1 MKALVIPSIFT
12 AIDKFSGPVKGMA
25 KDAGA
30 SFNRLQRDMRNVG
43 NTAFSVGKKSAIFGA
58 AIIAPMALA
67 ANEAIKFEESLA
79 DIGKTTGLSDAKLEK
94 FGDGILKLSETTR
107 TSIEDLAKIAEIGG
121 QLGIAEKDLLAFT
134 DASDKFN
141 IALGSDFGGVDEA
154 ISQVGKIKGL
164 FEGTRGLDVAD
175 SINQVGS
182 AINELGAI
190 GAGTSANITDFALR
204 MGALPDALKPSI
216 ENTLALGTFL
226 EEMGISSERGASGLS
241 KVLLVAGQNLG
252 SFANQMGSTKDEA
265 SKLLAEDPTQFVK
278 LFAKSFE
285 GLAPEKL
292 AMKLKDLKLNSQEAI
307 KVIGALGSGTKRLE
321 ELQTASNIAF
331 KEGTSLQKEAA
342 KKNETTAAK
351 IAIMK
356 NKMQSLAITLGQALL
371 PVISDLVQAVTP
383 VIERFSKWA
392 KENKGT
398 LSTIVKV
405 VAAVAGFAFAI
416 SGLSFAIGIAQK
428 AMVIFNFVMSANPIG
443 LVVVAALALGVAL
456 YAVSKAFSSVS
467 MAQKLNNEVTSRA
480 LDNTIDQRVE
490 VTMLFK
496 ALRKAEEGS
505 AAYNST
511 LEKLEAMQPG
521 IIEKYDLQT
530 KAIDKINQAEKALIS
545 TIMMRAKIQAAEE
558 LTVEKTKAAIT
569 AQQEGPGFLDKAI
582 VAAKRAALSTA
593 TFGLSEV
600 TGLQSKVIDSAEE
613 KNKQEVEQL
622 FGEADLLAG
631 AVAEFR
637 AVNPKKTEQ
646 EVQRE
651 INETTTKEQV
661 KVIFENLPAG
671 ARVEGNGGN
680 NFAMPTTG
688 TTR

>member
-12 AIDKFSGPVKGMA
+12 AIDKFSRPVKGMA
-25 KDAGA
+25 KDASA
-30 SFNRLQRDMRNVG
+30 AFNRLDRDMRNAG
-43 NTAFSVGKKSAIFGA
+43 QTAFSVGKKSALIGA
-58 AIIAPMALA
+58 AIILPLALA

-79 DIGKTTGLSDAKLEK
+79 DIGKTTGLADAKLEK

-107 TSIEDLAKIAEIGG
+107 TSVEDLAKIAEIGG
-121 QLGIAEKDLLAFT
+121 QLGIAEKDLLSFT

-141 IALGSDFGGVDEA
+141 IALGADFGGVDEA

-164 FEGTRGLDVAD
+164 FGGTRDLGVAD

-204 MGALPDALKPSI
+204 IGALPDALKPSI

-252 SFANQMGSTKDEA
+252 SFADQMGSTKNEA
-265 SKLLAEDPTQFVK
+265 SKLLSEDPTKFVT

-285 GLAPEKL
+285 GLAPEQL

-307 KVIGALGSGTKRLE
+307 KVIGALGGGAERLA
-321 ELQTASNIAF
+321 ELQNASNKAF
-331 KEGTSLQKEAA
+331 SEGTSLQDEAA
-342 KKNETTAAK
+342 KKNATTAAK

-356 NKMQSLAITLGQALL
+356 NKMQSLAITLGQVLL
-371 PVISDLVQAVTP
+371 PVISDLVEAVTP
-383 VIERFSKWA
+383 VIQKFSKWA

-398 LSTIVKV
+398 LGTIMKV
-405 VAAVAGFAFAI
+405 AAAVAGFAFAV
-416 SGLSFAIGIAQK
+416 SGIAFAVGIASK
-428 AMVIFNFVMSANPIG
+428 AMVIFNFVMAANPIG
-443 LVVVAALALGVAL
+443 LVVVGVLALSAALYGVYRAFNQ
-456 YAVSKAFSSVS
+456 VSS
-467 MAQKLNNEVTSRA
+467 AQKLNNEVTNRA
-480 LDNTIDQRVE
+480 LDNTINQRVE

-530 KAIDKINQAEKALIS
+530 KAIDKINQAEKELIN
-545 TIMMRAKIQAAEE
+545 TIMRRAKIQAAEE

-569 AQQEGPGFLDKAI
+569 AEQEGPGFMDNALE
-582 VAAKRAALSTA
+582 VFKRNALATV
-593 TFGLSEV
+593 TFGLSEI
-600 TGLQSKVIDSAEE
+600 TGAQALVIDSAEE
-613 KNKQEVEQL
+613 KNKQEVQQL
-622 FGEADLLAG
+622 FSEADLLAG
-631 AVAEFR
+631 AVAEFS
-637 AVNPKKTEQ
+637 AVNPEKTKQDSQNSFIEK
-646 EVQRE
+646 
-651 INETTTKEQV
+651 TTKEQITV
-661 KVIFENLPAG
+661 KFENLPEG
-671 ARVEGNGGN
+671 ATVTGNGNN

>member
-12 AIDKFSGPVKGMA
+12 AIDKFSRPVKGMA
-25 KDAGA
+25 KDASA
-30 SFNRLQRDMRNVG
+30 AFNRLDRDMRNAG
-43 NTAFSVGKKSAIFGA
+43 QTAFSVGKKSALIGA
-58 AIIAPMALA
+58 AIILPLALA

-79 DIGKTTGLSDAKLEK
+79 DIGKTTGLADAKLEK

-107 TSIEDLAKIAEIGG
+107 TSVEDLAKIAEIGG
-121 QLGIAEKDLLAFT
+121 QLGIAEKDLLSFT

-141 IALGSDFGGVDEA
+141 IALGADFGGVDEA

-164 FEGTRGLDVAD
+164 FGGTRDLGVAD

-204 MGALPDALKPSI
+204 IGALPDALKPSI

-252 SFANQMGSTKDEA
+252 SFADQMGSTKNEA
-265 SKLLAEDPTQFVK
+265 SKLLSEDPTKFVT

-285 GLAPEKL
+285 GLAPEQL

-307 KVIGALGSGTKRLE
+307 KVIGALGGGAERLA
-321 ELQTASNIAF
+321 ELQNASNKAF
-331 KEGTSLQKEAA
+331 SEGTSLQDEAA
-342 KKNETTAAK
+342 KKNATTAAK

-356 NKMQSLAITLGQALL
+356 NKMQSLAITLGQVLL
-371 PVISDLVQAVTP
+371 PVISDLVEAVMP
-383 VIERFSKWA
+383 VIQKFSKWA

-398 LSTIVKV
+398 LGTIMKV
-405 VAAVAGFAFAI
+405 AAAVAGFAFAV
-416 SGLSFAIGIAQK
+416 SGIAFAVGIASK
-428 AMVIFNFVMSANPIG
+428 AMVIFNFVMAANPIG
-443 LVVVAALALGVAL
+443 LVVVGVLALSAALYGVYRAFNQ
-456 YAVSKAFSSVS
+456 VSS
-467 MAQKLNNEVTSRA
+467 AQKLNNEVTNRA
-480 LDNTIDQRVE
+480 LDNTINQRVE

-530 KAIDKINQAEKALIS
+530 KAIDKINQAEKELIN
-545 TIMMRAKIQAAEE
+545 TIMRRAKIQAAEE

-569 AQQEGPGFLDKAI
+569 AEQEGPGFMDNALE
-582 VAAKRAALSTA
+582 VFKRNALATV
-593 TFGLSEV
+593 TFGLSEI
-600 TGLQSKVIDSAEE
+600 TGAQALVIDSAEE
-613 KNKQEVEQL
+613 KNKQEVQQL
-622 FGEADLLAG
+622 FSEADLLAG
-631 AVAEFR
+631 AVAEFS
-637 AVNPKKTEQ
+637 AVNPEKTKQDSQNSFIEK
-646 EVQRE
+646 
-651 INETTTKEQV
+651 TTKEQITV
-661 KVIFENLPAG
+661 KFENLPEG
-671 ARVEGNGGN
+671 ATVTGNGNN